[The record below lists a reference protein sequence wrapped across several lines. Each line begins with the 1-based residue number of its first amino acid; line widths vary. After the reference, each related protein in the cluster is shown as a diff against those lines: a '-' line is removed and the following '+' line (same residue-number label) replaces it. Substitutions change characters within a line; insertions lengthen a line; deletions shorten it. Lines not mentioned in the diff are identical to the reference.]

1 LVLIS
6 TDRVVVGL
14 ARSVAAAVAFVEG
27 LIEVPVDLLLAALL
41 VLGSVLW
48 AALPEPVQLLVLL
61 VGPLD
66 PP

>member
-1 LVLIS
+1 MVLIS
-6 TDRVVVGL
+6 TDRAVVGL
-14 ARSVAAAVAFVEG
+14 ARSVVAAVVFVEG

-41 VLGSVLW
+41 VLGMVLW
-48 AALPEPVQLLVLL
+48 AALPDPVQLLVLL

>member
-1 LVLIS
+1 MVLIS
-6 TDRVVVGL
+6 TDRAVVGL

-27 LIEVPVDLLLAALL
+27 LIEVPVDLLLAARQ
-41 VLGSVLW
+41 VLGTVLW
-48 AALPEPVQLLVLL
+48 AALPDPVQLLVLL